1 MASNR
6 LDDVSL
12 ELVRAFD
19 SQEID
24 SVVVRRSGDNIAV
37 ICMDTKAALDLM
49 KRAIAELT
57 APVEATIQ

>member
-1 MASNR
+1 MASKG

-19 SQEID
+19 SQGMD
-24 SVVVRRSGDNIAV
+24 SAVLRFDGDNIAV

-49 KRAIAELT
+49 RRAIAQLETPEGTTL
-57 APVEATIQ
+57 Q

>member
-1 MASNR
+1 VASNR

-37 ICMDTKAALDLM
+37 ICMDTKAALELM

-57 APVEATIQ
+57 APIEATIQ

>member
-1 MASNR
+1 VASNR

-19 SQEID
+19 SQGID

-37 ICMDTKAALDLM
+37 ICMDTKAALELM

>member
-1 MASNR
+1 VASNR

-37 ICMDTKAALDLM
+37 ICMDTKAALELM

>member
-1 MASNR
+1 VASNR

-19 SQEID
+19 AVGMD
-24 SVVVRRSGDNIAV
+24 SAVLRFDGDNIAV
-37 ICMDTKAALDLM
+37 ICMDTKAALELM

-57 APVEATIQ
+57 APIEATIQ

>member
-37 ICMDTKAALDLM
+37 ICMDTKAALELM
-49 KRAIAELT
+49 KWAIAELT
-57 APVEATIQ
+57 APIEATLQ